1 MKYGLIGEHLGHSFS
16 KEIHESISDYIY
28 DIHEVAK
35 EDLDTFMKNKD
46 FLGINVTIPYKEKV
60 IPYLD
65 YIDDS
70 AKLIG
75 AVNTI
80 VNKDG
85 KLFGYNTDF
94 LGLRDLIVK
103 SKIDVQNKK
112 VVILGNGGTSKTA
125 KAVLQSLNASNILI
139 TALEPINDEISY
151 EELNS
156 KHLDCD
162 VILNAT
168 PVGMYPKCDDSLI
181 DVTRFPNL
189 TGVIDVIYNPLKTR
203 LCQTASS
210 NNIKTC
216 NGLYMLVGQAVY
228 ASSIFKDKKINPNVI
243 DKVYNK
249 ILKQKQ
255 NIVLIGMPS
264 CGKSTI
270 GKKLAEKLKKDFIDI
285 DKEIEKEIGTSIQT
299 YIETNGENA
308 FRDLEEEVTKKVSKG
323 NNQVISTGGGVI
335 KRSQNITRLKQ
346 NGIICFI
353 DRPLELL
360 KPTASRPLTNDF
372 EKLKKTFE
380 ERYNIYMSSADI
392 VVENKE
398 EFVKCADKIYRE
410 VK

>member
-1 MKYGLIGEHLGHSFS
+1 
-16 KEIHESISDYIY
+16 
-28 DIHEVAK
+28 
-35 EDLDTFMKNKD
+35 
-46 FLGINVTIPYKEKV
+46 
-60 IPYLD
+60 
-65 YIDDS
+65 
-70 AKLIG
+70 
-75 AVNTI
+75 
-80 VNKDG
+80 
-85 KLFGYNTDF
+85 
-94 LGLRDLIVK
+94 
-103 SKIDVQNKK
+103 
-112 VVILGNGGTSKTA
+112 
-125 KAVLQSLNASNILI
+125 
-139 TALEPINDEISY
+139 
-151 EELNS
+151 
-156 KHLDCD
+156 
-162 VILNAT
+162 
-168 PVGMYPKCDDSLI
+168 
-181 DVTRFPNL
+181 
-189 TGVIDVIYNPLKTR
+189 
-203 LCQTASS
+203 
-210 NNIKTC
+210 
-216 NGLYMLVGQAVY
+216 MLVGQAVY

-270 GKKLAEKLKKDFIDI
+270 GRKLAKKLKKDFIDI

-335 KRSQNITRLKQ
+335 KRFQNIIRLKQ

-398 EFVKCADKIYRE
+398 EFVKCVDKIYRE

>member
-103 SKIDVQNKK
+103 SKIDVRNKK

-181 DVTRFPNL
+181 DVTRFKKL

-203 LCQTASS
+203 LCQTATS
-210 NNIKTC
+210 NNIKAC

-323 NNQVISTGGGVI
+323 NNLVISTGGGVI

>member
-103 SKIDVQNKK
+103 SKIDVRNKK

-181 DVTRFPNL
+181 DVTRFKKL

-203 LCQTASS
+203 LCQTATS

-398 EFVKCADKIYRE
+398 EFVKCANKIYRE

>member
-1 MKYGLIGEHLGHSFS
+1 
-16 KEIHESISDYIY
+16 
-28 DIHEVAK
+28 
-35 EDLDTFMKNKD
+35 
-46 FLGINVTIPYKEKV
+46 
-60 IPYLD
+60 
-65 YIDDS
+65 
-70 AKLIG
+70 
-75 AVNTI
+75 
-80 VNKDG
+80 
-85 KLFGYNTDF
+85 
-94 LGLRDLIVK
+94 
-103 SKIDVQNKK
+103 
-112 VVILGNGGTSKTA
+112 
-125 KAVLQSLNASNILI
+125 
-139 TALEPINDEISY
+139 
-151 EELNS
+151 
-156 KHLDCD
+156 
-162 VILNAT
+162 
-168 PVGMYPKCDDSLI
+168 MYPKCDDTLI
-181 DVTRFPNL
+181 DVARFPNL

-203 LCQTASS
+203 LCQNATS
-210 NNIKTC
+210 NNILAC
-216 NGLYMLVGQAVY
+216 NGLYMLVAQAVY

-270 GKKLAEKLKKDFIDI
+270 GKKLAKKLKKDFIDI

-299 YIETNGENA
+299 YIEINGENA

-335 KRSQNITRLKQ
+335 KRSQNIIRLKQ

>member
-168 PVGMYPKCDDSLI
+168 PVGMYPNCDDSLI
-181 DVTRFPNL
+181 DVTKFKNL

-203 LCQTASS
+203 LCQTATS
-210 NNIKTC
+210 NNIKAC

-228 ASSIFKDKKINPNVI
+228 ASSIFKNKKINLDVI

-270 GKKLAEKLKKDFIDI
+270 GKKLASKLKKDFIDI

-308 FRDLEEEVTKKVSKG
+308 FRDLEEEVTKNVSKG

>member
-125 KAVLQSLNASNILI
+125 KAVLQSLNASNILV
-139 TALEPINDEISY
+139 TSLEPKNDEISY

-181 DVTRFPNL
+181 DVTRFKNL
-189 TGVIDVIYNPLKTR
+189 TGVIDVIYNPLNTR
-203 LCQTASS
+203 LCQNATS
-210 NNIKTC
+210 NNILAC

-270 GKKLAEKLKKDFIDI
+270 GRKLAKKLKKDFIDI

-335 KRSQNITRLKQ
+335 KRSQNIIRLKQ

-398 EFVKCADKIYRE
+398 EFVKCVDKIYRE